1 MKERKTN
8 ALGRILV
15 FALSLV
21 MIFGA
26 VGAVFGI
33 SAAAAS
39 DPISTFDDGYEL
51 HANWIWADAP
61 VYSEQWVS
69 MRKTFTLDEVPE
81 EAFARISADTKYW
94 LWINGEMA
102 VFEGQLKLG
111 ETRYDW
117 YYDKEDISDYL
128 VEGENTIAAL
138 VYYAGKVSATTVNSG
153 VPAFL
158 FEAEIGD
165 TLVTSDTTW
174 RAVIDPAYEDAG
186 FEEHGSLGES
196 STRYNATLEMTDPS
210 GNRWVDKDYD
220 DSSWAYAVNQDDKI
234 RTNRMKNNE
243 GGNNKIYYQNSDPRR
258 QLVLRSIPRWSFYDL
273 KTYTEDGRDGTGQ
286 YTYEKTDFAPLSL
299 PKEYVLEAE
308 VSVGEST
315 AAAIGLCVCFN
326 DSSNFYMMQIG
337 LKRSGSSAY
346 DGLIFKPHTMSGG
359 SWKSSTTDLRDTE
372 VGKTVYDPESSVDN
386 RFNTKHTVRVEVS
399 ESAIKT
405 YLNGYLLGTFTDT
418 KLARE
423 GSTVGFRQDVD
434 EILKVYSYKVTDM
447 SGNEIYNADIDER
460 AEGSAVPE
468 FSNVHIENGKNE
480 GTLAKVASN
489 AVSKDANG
497 DSYVTVRNCRVGVSN
512 GNATVTYKFT
522 NETNQQGTPYLK
534 VRSKNGGELISIVS
548 DSWKETSI
556 RHQYVTKAGEQ
567 VYEAFGWMNG
577 YVFTFTIP
585 ESVEVIELG
594 FRPSG
599 YKTVATGMVTTDN
612 DVLNKIYQE
621 AYDTL
626 YICMRDTYMDCP
638 DRERSQW
645 WGDTVS
651 NMQQAAYAMD
661 ENAALLYTKTLKQ
674 VIGFVKQDGAL
685 PSKVA
690 NGKDDLELPMQS
702 LAGVHSFW
710 QYYLY
715 TGNSELL
722 IEAYPYLLDYLD
734 MWSVSVNGVT
744 SHRAGNWD
752 WFDWGDNPDM
762 AIIENCWYYLALD
775 CVLKIADL
783 DNSGATA
790 EDIEFLTSRME
801 RMEKNFDAMYW
812 DEGKNAYYNET
823 ANGKADDRANALAV
837 YSGLAD
843 KTRYEGMLSVLT
855 GTYNASP
862 YMEKYVLES
871 MYLMDATDEALA
883 RTLERYTPLAEDGYP
898 TLTEYWVMRAGG
910 TNNHAWTGGPL
921 SMLYMYNAGI
931 TPLTPNFE
939 TFKVRPQLGSLT
951 SVNAYTVQGCGT
963 IEVVATRSATEFVLQ
978 VIVPEGA
985 KSAII
990 SVPRIED
997 VDTMVTLG
1005 GAVLYS
1011 DGRASATLPQ
1021 GVSYAGE
1028 DVSYV
1033 SFEVT
1038 PGTYTFTASE
1048 NVSETADSYSLVIGE
1063 AENAT
1068 VTVNGAKVTSFP
1080 YTYTAKSGSDV
1091 TVVVTPDNN
1100 YRIVAFTGSEP
1111 ETVIS
1116 RNALTRSYTL
1126 SRNMTVNAVTEE
1138 AEPEAK
1144 KVSIS
1149 VSDKEMAL
1157 YAITAYVDGNV
1168 VSLPYKSVYPEG
1180 TKVNLTIVSASEDNY
1195 TVTVNGKETTTIDFI
1210 TDDDVNISVGLEEK
1224 STVTEHK
1231 VNSVTVSK
1239 KSSNDT
1245 SWDEINLYD
1254 GIRISSG
1261 DSLGYSTGFGTST
1274 TSVSITY
1281 DLGSVQCVN
1290 QIALF
1295 PRTDATA
1302 EDFTLSC
1309 NFPVDFTVSVSEDG
1323 SAYTTALV
1331 VTDNPNPKFKQQS
1344 FDLGKVYNA
1353 RYVRLTV
1360 TKVGLSISG
1369 QTSSYIQIAEFDVY
1383 YNSLLS
1389 ESDDNTSSSY
1399 GPIPEKYADAV
1410 KYPFALFGDGAFVG
1424 AYTHWANTDDKD
1436 TDNGGTADNND
1447 VIQYAKNLVS
1457 GAGGAGK
1464 VAYILLRSDYALDS
1478 SEYSVKDGVKV
1489 NEFFGNFSQI
1499 GGTIVVDL
1507 GGNSLTLGAEVFLNA
1522 EAKLTSGVAH
1532 DTAMKFMNG
1541 TVELNPQPLINYR
1554 SNSKLTTT
1562 KSFDFA
1568 FENVTFVLNENTKG
1582 ASLVSQGSFSGSANV
1597 SAKIDFIDCTFDYSK
1612 VSSANAAFT
1621 LFDLNDAELE
1631 ATVTVKGGR
1640 IIANEN
1646 SFAAITVATLGKNGK
1661 VNFATGKNGSYAEL
1675 YMPEGESVADKAIP
1689 TDLGDKYFIRTG
1701 KTEIESEAYAVYSLI
1716 DKAFTEYAPKMSITL
1731 HTQLTL
1737 NVYIPA
1743 ECTEKFT
1750 FNGVKYENLKELSD
1764 KTVTLSDGK
1773 SYYLVSVSLAS
1784 AEAASEIKL
1793 TASVKIDGKS
1803 ATANYTFSVPKYS
1816 AKLIANGNDTEKA
1829 LGSDVLAY
1837 IKAAYEYFDTFNT
1850 TEEIE
1855 RVTALVDS
1863 IIGDYSA
1870 VPETSG
1876 VTNTAAP
1883 VTKVTLVLDEK
1894 PTIRFYVTDT
1904 NVSFYLDGKKLNTV
1918 SGVDEK
1924 YGAYVELDVYAYALA
1939 ETITYGNGGSYHISD
1954 FVNGAKGTD
1963 CENLVNAFVKY
1974 VESAANYRNSV
1985 VNK

>member
-1 MKERKTN
+1 MNERKGN
-8 ALGRILV
+8 PMKRILV
-15 FALSLV
+15 FVLSLV

-26 VGAVFGI
+26 TGAVLGA
-33 SAAAAS
+33 SAS
-39 DPISTFDDGYEL
+39 ENNGPISTFDDGYEL

-165 TLVTSDTTW
+165 TLVCSNTTW

-196 STRYNATLEMTDPS
+196 STRYNAELEMTDSS

-243 GGNNKIYYQNSDPRR
+243 GGNNKIYYQNSDPRT
-258 QLVLRSIPRWSFYDL
+258 QLVLRSIPQWAFYDL
-273 KTYTEDGRDGTGQ
+273 KTYTEDGRDGTGI

-299 PKEYVLEAE
+299 PAEYVVEAE
-308 VSVGEST
+308 VSVGESS
-315 AAAIGLCVCFN
+315 AATISLCVALN
-326 DSSNFYMMQIG
+326 DKSNFYMMQIG

-359 SWKSSTTDLRDTE
+359 SWKSSTTDLTNTE
-372 VGKTVYDPESSVDN
+372 VGKTIYDPANSVDN
-386 RFNTKHTVRVEVS
+386 RFNTKHTVRIEVTGS
-399 ESAIKT
+399 TVKT
-405 YLNGYLLGTFTDT
+405 YLNGYLLGTFTDS

-423 GSTVGFRQDVD
+423 GSTIGFRQDVD
-434 EILKVYSYKVTDM
+434 EILNVYSLKVTDTA
-447 SGNEIYNADIDER
+447 GKEIYNADIDGR
-460 AEGSAVPE
+460 NAGSIVPE
-468 FSNVHIENGKNE
+468 FSNIYIENSKNE
-480 GTLAKVASN
+480 GTLAKVHSN
-489 AVSKDANG
+489 TVSKDENG

-512 GNATVTYKFT
+512 GNATVTYKIT

-548 DSWKETSI
+548 DSWKDTSI
-556 RHQYVTKAGEQ
+556 RHQYVTKTGEQ

-599 YKTVATGMVTTDN
+599 YKTTSTGMVTTDN
-612 DVLNKIYQE
+612 EVLNKIYQE

-651 NMQQAAYAMD
+651 NMQQATYAMD
-661 ENAALLYTKTLKQ
+661 ETAALLYTKTLKQ

-715 TGNSELL
+715 TGNDELL

-762 AIIENCWYYLALD
+762 AIIENCWYYIALD
-775 CVLKIADL
+775 SVLKIAEL
-783 DNSGATA
+783 EGSGATA
-790 EDIEFLTSRME
+790 AEIEFLTSRME

-812 DEGKNAYYNET
+812 DESKNAYYNET
-823 ANGKADDRANALAV
+823 ANGMADDRANALAV
-837 YSGLAD
+837 YVGLAD
-843 KTRYEGMLSVLT
+843 KTRYDGILNVLVN
-855 GTYNASP
+855 TYNASP

-871 MYLMDATDEALA
+871 MYLMDAADEAVA
-883 RTLERYTPLAEDGYP
+883 RTLERYTSLAEDGYP
-898 TLTEYWVMRAGG
+898 TLPEYWVIKAAG
-910 TNNHAWTGGPL
+910 TKNHAWTGGPL

-939 TFKVRPQLGSLT
+939 AFMVRPQLGTLT
-951 SVNAYTVQGCGT
+951 SVSAYTEQGCGK
-963 IEVVATRSATEFVLQ
+963 IEVVALKSATSFTLSV
-978 VIVPEGA
+978 VVPEGT

-990 SVPRIED
+990 AVPRIEGL
-997 VDTMVTLG
+997 DTMIELG
-1005 GAVLYS
+1005 DSVVYKNGS
-1011 DGRASATLPQ
+1011 PSSTLPT
-1021 GVSYAGE
+1021 GVTYVGE
-1028 DVSYV
+1028 DVNYV
-1033 SFEVT
+1033 NFEVV
-1038 PGTYTFTASE
+1038 PGRYSFTSSE
-1048 NVSETADSYSLVIGE
+1048 NTLETSDTYSLVVN
-1063 AENAT
+1063 AVLNAT
-1068 VTVNGAKVTSFP
+1068 VNVNGTKITSFP
-1080 YTYTAKSGSDV
+1080 YTYTANAGSCV
-1091 TVVVTPDNN
+1091 TVVVTPDKDH
-1100 YRIVAFTGSEP
+1100 RIVALTGSAP

-1116 RNALTRSYTL
+1116 NRAITRNYTL
-1126 SRNMTVNAVTEE
+1126 NGNLTFNAVVEE
-1138 AEPEAK
+1138 AEPEVK
-1144 KVSIS
+1144 KVTVN

-1157 YAITAYVDGNV
+1157 YAITAYINGDI

-1180 TKVNLTIVSASEDNY
+1180 TKLTLTIVSASKENY
-1195 TVTVNGKETTTIDFI
+1195 TVTINGKEINTLEFTM
-1210 TDDDVNISVGLEEK
+1210 DDDVSISVGVEQK
-1224 STVTEHK
+1224 ATVTEYA
-1231 VNSVTVSK
+1231 VSEVTVSK

-1245 SWDEINLYD
+1245 TWDEVNLYD

-1261 DSLGYSTGFGTST
+1261 DSLGYSTGFSANT

-1281 DLGSVQCVN
+1281 DLGGIKCVN

-1295 PRTDATA
+1295 PRTDVTA

-1309 NFPVDFTVSVSEDG
+1309 SYPVNFTVSVSEDG
-1323 SAYTTALV
+1323 KAYTTALT
-1331 VTDNPNPKFKQQS
+1331 VTDNVNPKFKQQS
-1344 FDLGKVYNA
+1344 FDLGKTYNA
-1353 RYVRLTV
+1353 RYVKLTV
-1360 TKVGLSISG
+1360 TKVGLPISG
-1369 QTSSYIQIAEFDVY
+1369 QTAYYLQLAEFDVY
-1383 YNSLLS
+1383 YNSILT
-1389 ESDDNTSSSY
+1389 DNVGDNTSSAY
-1399 GPIPEKYADAV
+1399 GPIDEKYADAN
-1410 KYPFALFGDGAFVG
+1410 KYPFALFQDGAFVG

-1436 TDNGGTADNND
+1436 TDNGGTEDNKD

-1457 GAGGAGK
+1457 GEGGAGK
-1464 VAYILLRSDYALDS
+1464 TVYILLRRDYALDS
-1478 SEYSVKDGVKV
+1478 TEYSVKDGTKV
-1489 NEFFGNFSQI
+1489 NEFYGNFSQI

-1507 GGNSLTLGAEVFLNA
+1507 GGNSLTLGTEIFLNA
-1522 EAKLTSGVAH
+1522 EAKLTSNVAH

-1541 TVELNPQPLINYR
+1541 TIELNSKALINYK
-1554 SNSKLTTT
+1554 SHSKLTSS
-1562 KSFDFA
+1562 KSFDFE

-1582 ASLVSQGSFSGSANV
+1582 ASLVSQGTFSGTATVN
-1597 SAKIDFIDCTFDYSK
+1597 AKIDFIDCTFDYSK
-1612 VSSANAAFT
+1612 ASAANSAFA
-1621 LFDLNDAELE
+1621 LFDLNDAELD
-1631 ATVTVKGGR
+1631 AIVTVKGGK
-1640 IIANEN
+1640 IIANEE
-1646 SFAAITVATLGKNGK
+1646 SFGAITLSSFGKYGELVFTAGKNGY
-1661 VNFATGKNGSYAEL
+1661 VTLALPDGS
-1675 YMPEGESVADKAIP
+1675 VVKDIAIP
-1689 TDLGDKYFIRTG
+1689 TDLGDKHFIRTG
-1701 KTEIESEAYAVYSLI
+1701 STDVEGDTYIVYSLG
-1716 DKAFTEYAPKMSITL
+1716 DKAFTSYAPKMSITL
-1731 HTQLTL
+1731 HTQLVM
-1737 NVYIPA
+1737 NVYIPV
-1743 ECTEKFT
+1743 ECTERFT
-1750 FNGVKYENLKELSD
+1750 FNGEKYENLKEISD
-1764 KTVTLSDGK
+1764 KIITLDDGK
-1773 SYYLVSVSLAS
+1773 KYYLISVSLAS

-1793 TASVKIDGKS
+1793 NVSVNIDGKS
-1803 ATANYTFSVPKYS
+1803 ASASFTFSIPKYA
-1816 AKLIANGNDTEKA
+1816 AKLIKGGNEVERELA
-1829 LGSDVLAY
+1829 YDVLAY
-1837 IKAAYEYFDTFNT
+1837 IKAAYEYFDSFNT
-1850 TEEIE
+1850 KEEIAE
-1855 RVTALVDS
+1855 VTALIDS
-1863 IIGDYSA
+1863 IIGNYKASP
-1870 VPETSG
+1870 VSSG
-1876 VTNTAAP
+1876 VTNTVSP
-1883 VTKVTLVLDEK
+1883 VTSVTLNLDDK
-1894 PTIRFYVTDT
+1894 PSIRFYVTDT
-1904 NVSFYLDGKKLNTV
+1904 NIAFYANGKKLNTV
-1918 SGVDEK
+1918 TGKDDI
-1924 YGAYVELDVYAYALA
+1924 YGLYVELNVYAYVLA
-1939 ETITYGNGGSYHISD
+1939 ETITYGSGGSYHVSD

-1963 CENLVNAFVKY
+1963 HESLVSAFVKY
-1974 VESAANYRNSV
+1974 VESANNYRRSV
-1985 VNK
+1985 IG